1 MTQLYKVS
9 EQHRELQ
16 ELVSDGEMSANDL
29 KDTFEGLEGQFNE
42 KAVSLIHIVNNMDS
56 DTAEIDAEIAR
67 LQNRKKAIKNKMDSM
82 REYLRTNMEATGI
95 TNIKCPLFSITLA
108 KGRDIAMIDNEA
120 DVPDELIEVSVVQKP
135 NKAEILKKLKAGE
148 DVPGCR
154 MEKTKTS
161 LRIK

>member
-16 ELVSDGEMSANDL
+16 ELVSDGEMTDEDL

-42 KAVSLIHIVNNMDS
+42 KAVSLIQVVNNMES
-56 DTAEIDAEIAR
+56 DTSEIDAEIDR
-67 LQNRKKAIKNKMDSM
+67 LQARKKAINNKKDSL

-95 TNIKCPLFSITLA
+95 TSIKCPLFSITLA
-108 KGRDIAMIDNEA
+108 NGRDIAVVDSEA
-120 DVPDELIEVSVVQKP
+120 DVPDEMIEVSVVQKP

-148 DVPGCR
+148 HVPGCR